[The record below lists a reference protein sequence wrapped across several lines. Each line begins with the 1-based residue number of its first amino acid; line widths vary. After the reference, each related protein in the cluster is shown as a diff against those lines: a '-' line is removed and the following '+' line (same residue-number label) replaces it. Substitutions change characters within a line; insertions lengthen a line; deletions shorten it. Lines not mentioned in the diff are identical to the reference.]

1 MRKTKHSSKSCN
13 LLIIILQ
20 QVIKPFLVWNIYFTF
35 FLSVVNCTFYNNTI
49 ESNCILL
56 HVTHPFQSEY
66 TLSSFITSCWK
77 QVQYLEFKWTVTL
90 CKHSLSKHS
99 AKKFSLLCSR
109 LLDSFNENVLRTRD
123 RQTEILASANFF
135 LLVSKY

>member
-1 MRKTKHSSKSCN
+1 MRKTKHSSKNCN

-20 QVIKPFLVWNIYFTF
+20 QVIKPFLVWNISIFSYQWSIAPFTI
-35 FLSVVNCTFYNNTI
+35 T
-49 ESNCILL
+49 LL
-56 HVTHPFQSEY
+56 RVTVYCYHVTHPFQSEY